1 MKLKKLE
8 ILENRLSRDIPKI
21 TMDTTEQ
28 LNKTQYF
35 SDSETESEESGI
47 KSKEEEITEGTNF
60 MNELKEQID
69 VQAIKKP
76 NNLRINLDHM
86 IISNGGPKSP
96 KRTETG
102 DLIPERRPSGILKQT
117 NRAVLHGQLQP
128 SESKKKVRQRPTAN
142 KVSPSGSESSGYR
155 TSHSPSSGN
164 ESDYGYATITAA
176 TTPRKLQKSRTANFN
191 DSTSIIPAK
200 CITTVNVKKFHDDS
214 EEEDEIDE
222 AYSARY
228 GTQFQ
233 RMYYLNSS
241 IFMGNFSDIFLMKLA
256 HSLGLAESLNDAL
269 TQGASIYCNIK
280 KGLSKSIS
288 FEILPALNTTWPN
301 IAEEWINRRR
311 KMIRNP
317 RTNFTYQWPTQKMV
331 DKSRGLGCYIVPLG
345 FRPTRGT
352 NLEQNLQWKLTF
364 PAVERFLETCLAHSH
379 VRCYLFTLILFRT
392 FIKTDA
398 SKAGLDYTHVRNH
411 LFMQCEDN
419 YAMWPEDRLGETLRI
434 FLKSFYQL
442 LMKGR
447 MSDYFIPKCNVLKG
461 IPSSILLKQ
470 QRMLADILE
479 SPVMHLLS
487 SLRNLKYMRSNFYPV
502 LDYEKLYKILTST
515 DVLKMI
521 NPNLLDKDA
530 DSDESDS
537 GIAPTTGFWQDM
549 KNPQKD
555 PRDQKVRDPGYARRK
570 NYLRNTEAKKAGE
583 SLVNNRK
590 TVRDTIDRKVH
601 ISYFL
606 IYSFCG

>member
-8 ILENRLSRDIPKI
+8 ILENRHSRDESTIK
-21 TMDTTEQ
+21 MNTTEQ
-28 LNKTQYF
+28 LNKVQYS

-60 MNELKEQID
+60 MNELKEQIN

-86 IISNGGPKSP
+86 IINNGGPKSP
-96 KRTETG
+96 RKTETG
-102 DLIPERRPSGILKQT
+102 EIIAERRPSGILKST
-117 NRAVLHGQLQP
+117 NKAVIHGQLQA
-128 SESKKKVRQRPTAN
+128 SEPKQKKRQRATAN
-142 KVSPSGSESSGYR
+142 KASPSGSESSGYR
-155 TSHSPSSGN
+155 TSYSPQTESSGN

-176 TTPRKLQKSRTANFN
+176 TTPRKLQKSRTANFS

-200 CITTVNVKKFHDDS
+200 CITAVKVKKFSDDGD
-214 EEEDEIDE
+214 EEDEIDE

-233 RMYYLNSS
+233 TMYYMNSFS
-241 IFMGNFSDIFLMKLA
+241 FMGNFSDIFLMKLA
-256 HSLGLAESLNDAL
+256 HSLGLTESLNEAL
-269 TQGASIYCNIK
+269 TQGASIYCNVK
-280 KGLSKSIS
+280 KGLPKSIS
-288 FEILPALNTTWPN
+288 FEIIPALNTTWPD
-301 IAEEWINRRR
+301 IAQEWTTRRR

-317 RTNFTYQWPTQKMV
+317 RTNFTYQWPTQVMV
-331 DKSRGLGCYIVPLG
+331 GKAEGLGCLIVPLG

-352 NLEQNLQWKLTF
+352 NPDQNLQWKLTF

-379 VRCYLFTLILFRT
+379 VRCYLFTLVLFRT

-411 LFMQCEDN
+411 LFTQCEDN

-442 LMKGR
+442 IMKGR
-447 MSDYFIPKCNVLKG
+447 MSDYFIPKCNILKG
-461 IPSSILLKQ
+461 IPTSILLKQ

-487 SLRNLKYMRSNFYPV
+487 CLRNVKYMRSNFYPV
-502 LDYEKLYKILTST
+502 LDYQKLYEILTCN
-515 DVLKMI
+515 DVLKMM
-521 NPNLLDKDA
+521 NPNLPGKEV
-530 DSDESDS
+530 DSDDSDLE
-537 GIAPTTGFWQDM
+537 ITPTTGFWQDM
-549 KNPQKD
+549 KNPPKD
-555 PRDQKVRDPGYARRK
+555 PRDHKVRDTGYQRRK
-570 NYLRNTEAKKAGE
+570 NFLRNTEAKKAGE

-590 TVRDTIDRKVH
+590 AVRNPIDRKVNS
-601 ISYFL
+601 IF
-606 IYSFCG
+606 I

>member
-8 ILENRLSRDIPKI
+8 ILENRPSIKI
-21 TMDTTEQ
+21 DTTEQ
-28 LNKTQYF
+28 LNKAEY
-35 SDSETESEESGI
+35 SSVSETESEESGI
-47 KSKEEEITEGTNF
+47 KSKEDEITEGTNF

-86 IISNGGPKSP
+86 IINNGGPKFLR
-96 KRTETG
+96 KTETG
-102 DLIPERRPSGILKQT
+102 EIIQERRPSGIMKQT
-117 NRAVLHGQLQP
+117 NKAVMHGQLQT
-128 SESKKKVRQRPTAN
+128 SEHKQKKERQRAAAN

-155 TSHSPSSGN
+155 TSYSPQTESSGN

-200 CITTVNVKKFHDDS
+200 CITAVNVKKFHDDS
-214 EEEDEIDE
+214 EDEDEIDE

-233 RMYYLNSS
+233 RMYYLNSFT
-241 IFMGNFSDIFLMKLA
+241 FMGNFSDIFLMKLA

-269 TQGASIYCNIK
+269 TQGASIYCNVK
-280 KGLSKSIS
+280 KGSPKSIS
-288 FEILPALNTTWPN
+288 FEIIPALNTTWPN
-301 IAEEWINRRR
+301 IAQEWITRRR

-317 RTNFTYQWPTQKMV
+317 RTNFTYQWPTQVMV
-331 DKSRGLGCYIVPLG
+331 GKARGLGCLIVPLG

-352 NLEQNLQWKLTF
+352 NPEQNLQWKLTF

-379 VRCYLFTLILFRT
+379 VRCYLFTLVLFKT
-392 FIKTDA
+392 FIKNDA
-398 SKAGLDYTHVRNH
+398 SKAGLDHTHVRNH
-411 LFMQCEDN
+411 LFTQCEDN

-442 LMKGR
+442 IMKGR
-447 MSDYFIPKCNVLKG
+447 MSDYFIPKCNILKG
-461 IPSSILLKQ
+461 IPTSILLKQ

-487 SLRNLKYMRSNFYPV
+487 SLRNLKYMRSSFYPV
-502 LDYEKLYKILTST
+502 LDYQKLYKILTCT
-515 DVLKMI
+515 DVIKMM
-521 NPNLLDKDA
+521 NPNLPGKDI
-530 DSDESDS
+530 DSDDSDME
-537 GIAPTTGFWQDM
+537 IAPTTGFWQDM
-549 KNPQKD
+549 KNPPKD
-555 PRDQKVRDPGYARRK
+555 PRDQKARDMGYQRRK
-570 NYLRNTEAKKAGE
+570 NYLRNIEAQKAGE
-583 SLVNNRK
+583 TLVNSRK
-590 TVRDTIDRKVH
+590 TIREPIDRKVNS
-601 ISYFL
+601 IFNPFL
-606 IYSFCG
+606 LNLV